1 MWQTYF
7 QFVYECVFAK
17 QTRDKPIFKTCTL
30 LVLLNMIATSQISKF
45 ECIVCVVQH
54 TCNIHISDFCNFVT
68 SRIATHPCSYCI
80 CFSCPA
86 ESWHTHKTTTC
97 VLPSRIVANPF
108 SKLAS
113 FVLLSRIVAHQ
124 FSKQFFVL
132 SSIITAY
139 PRSNAC
145 LFDCPT

>member
-30 LVLLNMIATSQISKF
+30 LVLLNMIAASQISKF

-80 CFSCPA
+80 CFPAQQSHGTPIKQQHVFCPA
-86 ESWHTHKTTTC
+86 ESWQTHFQ
-97 VLPSRIVANPF
+97 N
-108 SKLAS
+108 
-113 FVLLSRIVAHQ
+113 
-124 FSKQFFVL
+124 
-132 SSIITAY
+132 
-139 PRSNAC
+139 
-145 LFDCPT
+145 